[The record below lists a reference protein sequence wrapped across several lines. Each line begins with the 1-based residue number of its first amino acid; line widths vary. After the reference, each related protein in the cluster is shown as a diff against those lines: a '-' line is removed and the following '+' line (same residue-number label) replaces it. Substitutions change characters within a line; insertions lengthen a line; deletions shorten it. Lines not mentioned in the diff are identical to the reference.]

1 MAWPRE
7 WANSRS
13 HGIHLVHPEMVMT
26 CQTSALYTQSIS
38 NAKRNY
44 YLRRTVKDTL
54 ASLLVYLMVC
64 LPVSLSVYVY
74 VCLLMRNI
82 TWKNINF
89 HKIFRTGGTWY
100 KEQPGPFR
108 VTTLRL
114 TTLTLNTGEDSS
126 VSTPLRE
133 IGFTWDFQDRFHMEQ
148 RISWNILRIF
158 YAWPDCSR
166 SENLVAGVYAIRR
179 QFCSLF
185 FAQMIHWDQVNHTK
199 EHQYVIQRDPRGYL
213 QHKSYALMFI
223 QRCMELVM
231 GRVSKYFRS
240 D

>member
-1 MAWPRE
+1 MSMFVYWWGTLRE
-7 WANSRS
+7 
-13 HGIHLVHPEMVMT
+13 
-26 CQTSALYTQSIS
+26 
-38 NAKRNY
+38 
-44 YLRRTVKDTL
+44 
-54 ASLLVYLMVC
+54 
-64 LPVSLSVYVY
+64 
-74 VCLLMRNI
+74 
-82 TWKNINF
+82 KNLNF

-114 TTLTLNTGEDSS
+114 TTLDTGEDSS
-126 VSTPLRE
+126 VLTPLRE

-148 RISWNILRIF
+148 RISWNILRMF

-166 SENLVAGVYAIRR
+166 SENLVARVYAIRR

-185 FAQMIHWDQVNHTK
+185 SAQMIHWDQVNHTK
-199 EHQYVIQRDPRGYL
+199 EHQYVIKRNPRGYL
-213 QHKSYALMFI
+213 QHKSYALMFM

-240 D
+240 DLIPRDRSAR